1 MIVTINPEPAP
12 EVDEA
17 TIRQQVNG
25 SNRPHGGSSRNLRQK
40 APWDV
45 RAFVFVWS
53 LLRAPVWYAWHF
65 DSLYTTARMTWLPKV
80 WSFAMAHRKGWFIFR
95 GEPARRA
102 KACGTCAFRR
112 DTPIG
117 QYCVVH
123 AQTCGCPKT
132 KRYPFSKLPYLRR
145 LRAWTC
151 PIGAFEKRG

>member
-1 MIVTINPEPAP
+1 MIVTIQRDAEHEANGKHHAP
-12 EVDEA
+12 DEG
-17 TIRQQVNG
+17 Q
-25 SNRPHGGSSRNLRQK
+25 RPHPAAVVRKDAR
-40 APWDV
+40 PWDV

-80 WSFAMAHRKGWFIFR
+80 WSFAMAHRNGWFIFR

-151 PIGAFEKRG
+151 PIGAFDKGR